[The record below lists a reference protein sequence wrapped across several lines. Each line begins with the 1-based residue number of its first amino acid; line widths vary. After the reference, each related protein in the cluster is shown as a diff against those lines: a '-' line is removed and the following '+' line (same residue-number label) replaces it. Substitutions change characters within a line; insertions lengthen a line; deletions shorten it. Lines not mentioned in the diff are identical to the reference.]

1 MAEGMHNSPCQRVTQ
16 NFSRG
21 INNSLLMVTQQ
32 VQDKLKPTMQMVS
45 VNDGMTDQRVV
56 QRMFAVG
63 KTKFKKPASHEFT
76 LASASKATEP
86 IPRGEAREE
95 AGRGAGTGVEVGDI
109 GSYGYVQYLEEVG
122 DGLTGDHQ
130 PSGAAVKESIRN
142 MLHTALDKPLT
153 RSMAKNA
160 YQKAITL
167 VMTEAW
173 HTLDSRTYGGRNSKK
188 QIVKGAQDLM
198 TAAMEDWK
206 TTVPGLKSEGFTDG
220 EIKHVWDDLCVARQ
234 DFFATGE
241 AQVGTL

>member
-1 MAEGMHNSPCQRVTQ
+1 MHNSPCQRVTQ